1 MPLIPDDDFLRLQ
14 SILGR
19 GYDGL
24 ALVATSVESGLALV
38 VASTDVDVAVDM
50 VGPFAQ
56 EITVTDVRATV
67 GLLRLATEALE
78 RHVQN
83 KTGQTFNDYLFTRG
97 LQVTPSFALLSGY
110 LGVPINPLNVS

>member
-1 MPLIPDDDFLRLQ
+1 MPLISDEDFLQLQ
-14 SILGR
+14 SLLGR

-24 ALVATSVESGLALV
+24 AQAYTSVESGLAVV
-38 VASTDVDVAVDM
+38 VASTDIDVAVDM
-50 VGPFAQ
+50 VGPFSQ
-56 EITVTDVRATV
+56 NLTTTDVRGTS
-67 GLLRLATEALE
+67 GLLRVATESLE

-110 LGVPINPLNVS
+110 LGVPISPLNVS